1 MDPKSIR
8 IQSKQHPRRSV
19 MFRTLFTIVVAAALA
34 ALLTGSVLAAEPAVS
49 KRVMT
54 EDDGTAVL
62 VVEVRAASEAIY
74 GITVLDES
82 ASISDIVAPKGW
94 SGISSGDRVVFATVD
109 KPVEAG
115 GSVVFRL
122 VTTNKSAPLRFS
134 FRDAKSLIYSG
145 QTI

>member
-1 MDPKSIR
+1 
-8 IQSKQHPRRSV
+8 
-19 MFRTLFTIVVAAALA
+19 MFRILSALVLAAALA
-34 ALLTGSVLAAEPAVS
+34 GIVAGPALSAEPVVS

-62 VVEVRAASEAIY
+62 IVEVQAATQAIY
-74 GITVLDES
+74 GITVTD
-82 ASISDIVAPKGW
+82 ASSSVTDIVAPKGW
-94 SGISSGDRVVFATVD
+94 AGISSGDRVVLSTVD

-122 VTTNKSAPLRFS
+122 VTTNKEAPLRFT
-134 FRDAKSLIYSG
+134 FRDAKSLIHSG

>member
-1 MDPKSIR
+1 MYR
-8 IQSKQHPRRSV
+8 ILS
-19 MFRTLFTIVVAAALA
+19 TLVVAA
-34 ALLTGSVLAAEPAVS
+34 VLAGIVAGPALSAEPVVS

-62 VVEVRAASEAIY
+62 IVEVRAATQAIY
-74 GITVLDES
+74 GITVADAS
-82 ASISDIVAPKGW
+82 ASVTDIVAPKGW
-94 SGISSGDRVVFATVD
+94 AGISSGDRVVLSTVD

-122 VTTNKSAPLRFS
+122 VTTNKEAPLRFS
-134 FRDAKSLIYSG
+134 FRDAKSLIHSG